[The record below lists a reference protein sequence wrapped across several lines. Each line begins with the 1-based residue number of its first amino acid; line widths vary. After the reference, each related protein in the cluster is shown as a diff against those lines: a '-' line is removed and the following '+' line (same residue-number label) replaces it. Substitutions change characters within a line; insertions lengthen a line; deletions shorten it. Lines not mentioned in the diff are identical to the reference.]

1 MRTGVAQVQIDLAT
15 YRDELARRLGRTYG
29 VMQNVRHRAQAAPK
43 RIVFSEGEHDKVL
56 RASHQIIEERIA
68 YPILLGR
75 PEVIGNRLKE
85 LGFEDMC
92 PKVIDPAALPSL

>member
-1 MRTGVAQVQIDLAT
+1 MWRRCKSISPT

-29 VMQNVRHRAQAAPK
+29 VMQNLRQRAQAAPK

-75 PEVIGNRLKE
+75 PAVIETAAEGTG
-85 LGFEDMC
+85 LGGHVSEGGGSGA
-92 PKVIDPAALPSL
+92 IPSF